1 MADFGIRFFLC
12 NIFICIVTGFLIIA
26 KRAFKNYLT
35 GRMQFNLW
43 FLLLG
48 ILAVPFVPFRPAS
61 FTQIL
66 ALCGAWKNAAS
77 SNRETV
83 TEGVLNPN
91 APGIA
96 NQINDF
102 ALSVSR
108 EAPSIIGLIL
118 CGIWLTGILAMILL
132 MIKSVSRVNAMK
144 KSALPLQN
152 RTVRIIYN
160 DCLRELKIKRKI
172 PVYSTAFLKSP
183 VIMGVFNPRIYLP
196 IHLISDF
203 HMDDER
209 HTAILGGCFHAAD
222 MRYMLLHELQHY
234 RHKDVLAGFFMNL
247 FGILYW
253 FNPCVWYALKEMRND
268 REVACDTSV
277 LKLLDENDY
286 ENYGNTLINFAEKVS
301 LTPFP
306 FSFAFESNAAGI
318 SGSMKQMQRRIAN
331 ISSYK
336 KPSVLRKLKGFTAF
350 ATIGVILFSLAP
362 MLPTYAAQQSRYQW
376 NIPSGKVSTIDLSAC
391 FRGYEGSF
399 VLYDLNGDT
408 WKVYDMEQATLR
420 TAPNSTYKIYDAL
433 FGLEEGVIAP
443 DDSFMAWDGTNH
455 PFEAWNG
462 NQDLDSAMRASVN
475 WYFEEIDKQMGSS
488 AIQDYIRKI
497 GYGNEIVNA
506 NLSSY
511 WMQGALKI
519 SPVEQVELL
528 TALYNNQF
536 DFAPENINAVKNSIC
551 IFSSEGKNF
560 YGKTGTG
567 RVDGQDVNGWFVG
580 LLETADNT
588 YFFAT
593 NIQNDSDATGSKAA
607 EITKAVLSDL
617 NLFRSLISN
626 TANRER
632 LAQSRENGQGR

>member
-12 NIFICIVTGFLIIA
+12 NIFICIIIGFLIIV
-26 KRAFKNYLT
+26 KRVFKNYLT
-35 GRMQFNLW
+35 SRMQFNLW

-61 FTQIL
+61 FTQVL
-66 ALCGAWKNAAS
+66 ALFGAWKNAAS
-77 SNRETV
+77 SNRGTI
-83 TEGVLNPN
+83 TESFLDPKASG
-91 APGIA
+91 AA
-96 NQINDF
+96 NQMNDF

-108 EAPSIIGLIL
+108 KTPSIIGLIF
-118 CGIWLTGILAMILL
+118 CGIWLVGILAMILSV
-132 MIKSVSRVNAMK
+132 IKSVSRLNAMK

-152 RTVRIIYN
+152 NTVRILYHN
-160 DCLRELKIKRKI
+160 CLKEMRIKRKI

-183 VIMGVFNPRIYLP
+183 VIVGLFNPRIYLP

-203 HMDDER
+203 NA
-209 HTAILGGCFHAAD
+209 TD

-234 RHKDVLAGFFMNL
+234 RHKDALASYLMNFF
-247 FGILYW
+247 GVLYW
-253 FNPCVWYALKEMRND
+253 YNPCVWYALKEMRNE

-277 LKLLDENDY
+277 LKLLDESDY
-286 ENYGNTLINFAEKVS
+286 EDYGNTLINFAEKVS

-306 FSFAFESNAAGI
+306 FAAGI
-318 SGSMKQMQRRIAN
+318 SGNMKQMQQRIAN

-336 KPSVLRKLKGFTAF
+336 KPSAFRKLKGFTAF
-350 ATIGVILFSLAP
+350 VTIGVILSGFAP
-362 MLPTYAAQQSRYQW
+362 MLSTYASEQSRYQW
-376 NIPSGKVSTIDLSAC
+376 NIPSDKVSTIDLSAW
-391 FRGYEGSF
+391 FSGYEGSF

-433 FGLEEGVIAP
+433 FGLEEDVIAP

-462 NQDLDSAMRASVN
+462 NQDLLSAMQSSVN
-475 WYFEEIDKQMGSS
+475 WYFEEIDMKIGSS

-506 NLSSY
+506 NLSTY

-528 TALYNNQF
+528 TSLHNNRF

-551 IFSSEGKNF
+551 LFSSEDKNF

-580 LLETADNT
+580 LLETTGNT

-593 NIQNDSDATGSKAA
+593 NIQAAENATGGKAS
-607 EITKAVLSDL
+607 EISLSIL
-617 NLFRSLISN
+617 SHMGIWK
-626 TANRER
+626 E
-632 LAQSRENGQGR
+632 

>member
-1 MADFGIRFFLC
+1 
-12 NIFICIVTGFLIIA
+12 
-26 KRAFKNYLT
+26 
-35 GRMQFNLW
+35 MQFNLW
-43 FLLLG
+43 LLLLG

-61 FTQIL
+61 FTQIFTL
-66 ALCGAWKNAAS
+66 LDVWKNAVS
-77 SNRETV
+77 SNKGTI

-91 APGIA
+91 TSGAV
-96 NQINDF
+96 NQMNDF

-108 EAPSIIGLIL
+108 ETPSIIGLIL
-118 CGIWLTGILAMILL
+118 CGIWLVGILAMTLL
-132 MIKSVSRVNAMK
+132 VIKSVSRLNAIK

-152 RTVRIIYN
+152 KDVRILYHN
-160 DCLRELKIKRKI
+160 CLKEMKIKRNI

-183 VIMGVFNPRIYLP
+183 VIVGLFNPRIYLP

-203 HMDDER
+203 N
-209 HTAILGGCFHAAD
+209 AAD
-222 MRYMLLHELQHY
+222 IRYMLLHELQHY
-234 RHKDVLAGFFMNL
+234 RHKDALASYLMNF

-253 FNPCVWYALKEMRND
+253 CNPCVWYALKEMRNE

-277 LKLLDENDY
+277 LKLLDESDY
-286 ENYGNTLINFAEKVS
+286 EDYGNTLINFAEKVS

-306 FSFAFESNAAGI
+306 FAAGI
-318 SGSMKQMQRRIAN
+318 SGSMKQMQQRIAN

-336 KPSVLRKLKGFTAF
+336 KPSVFRKIKGFTAF
-350 ATIGVILFSLAP
+350 ITIGVILFGLAP
-362 MLPTYAAQQSRYQW
+362 MLSTYAAEQRRYQW
-376 NIPSGKVSTIDLSAC
+376 NIPSDKVSTIDLSVW
-391 FRGYEGSF
+391 FSGYEGSF

-408 WKVYDMEQATLR
+408 WNVYDMEQATLR

-455 PFEAWNG
+455 PFEAWNR
-462 NQDLDSAMRASVN
+462 NQDLFSAMQSSVN
-475 WYFEEIDKQMGSS
+475 WYFEEIDKQIGSS
-488 AIQDYIRKI
+488 AIQNYIRKI

-506 NLSSY
+506 DLSAY

-519 SPVEQVELL
+519 SPIEQVELL

-536 DFAPENINAVKNSIC
+536 DFAPENINAIKNSIC
-551 IFSSEGKNF
+551 LFSSESKNF

-580 LLETADNT
+580 LLETAGNT

-593 NIQNDSDATGSKAA
+593 NIQAAENATGSKAS
-607 EITKAVLSDL
+607 EISLSIL
-617 NLFRSLISN
+617 SHMGIW
-626 TANRER
+626 
-632 LAQSRENGQGR
+632 

>member
-12 NIFICIVTGFLIIA
+12 NVFICIIIGFLMIV
-26 KRAFKNYLT
+26 KRVFKNYLT
-35 GRMQFNLW
+35 SRMQFNLW

-48 ILAVPFVPFRPAS
+48 ILAVPFLPFRPAS
-61 FTQIL
+61 FTQVL
-66 ALCGAWKNAAS
+66 ALFDAWKNAVS
-77 SNRETV
+77 SNKGTI
-83 TEGVLNPN
+83 TEGILNPN
-91 APGIA
+91 TSGAV

-108 EAPSIIGLIL
+108 ETPSMIGLIL
-118 CGIWLTGILAMILL
+118 CGIWLAGIPAMILL
-132 MIKSVSRVNAMK
+132 VIKSVSRLNAMK

-152 RTVRIIYN
+152 KTVRILYHN
-160 DCLRELKIKRKI
+160 CLREMKIRRNI

-183 VIMGVFNPRIYLP
+183 VIVGLFNPRIYLP

-203 HMDDER
+203 KA
-209 HTAILGGCFHAAD
+209 TD

-234 RHKDVLAGFFMNL
+234 RHKDALAGFFMNF
-247 FGILYW
+247 FGVLYW
-253 FNPCVWYALKEMRND
+253 CNPCVWYALKEMRSE

-277 LKLLDENDY
+277 LQLLDESDY
-286 ENYGNTLINFAEKVS
+286 EDYGNTLINFAEKVS

-306 FSFAFESNAAGI
+306 FAAGI
-318 SGSMKQMQRRIAN
+318 SGSMKQMQQRIAN

-336 KPSVLRKLKGFTAF
+336 KPSVFRKLKGFAAF
-350 ATIGVILFSLAP
+350 VTISVILSGLTP
-362 MLPTYAAQQSRYQW
+362 MLSTYAAEQSRYQW
-376 NIPSGKVSTIDLSAC
+376 NIPSDKVSTIDLSAW
-391 FRGYEGSF
+391 FSGYEGSF

-462 NQDLDSAMRASVN
+462 NQDLLSAMQSSVN
-475 WYFEEIDKQMGSS
+475 WYFEEIDKQLGSS
-488 AIQDYIRKI
+488 AIQDYIQKI

-506 NLSSY
+506 NLSTY
-511 WMQGALKI
+511 WMQDALKI

-528 TALYNNQF
+528 TALHNNQF
-536 DFAPENINAVKNSIC
+536 DFASENINAVKNSIC
-551 IFSSEGKNF
+551 LFSSENFSSEGKNF

-567 RVDGQDVNGWFVG
+567 RIDGQDVNGWFVG
-580 LLETADNT
+580 LLETTGNT

-593 NIQNDSDATGSKAA
+593 NIQAAENATGSKAS
-607 EITKAVLSDL
+607 EISFSILSHMG
-617 NLFRSLISN
+617 IWK
-626 TANRER
+626 
-632 LAQSRENGQGR
+632 Q

>member
-12 NIFICIVTGFLIIA
+12 NILICIIIGFLMIV
-26 KRAFKNYLT
+26 KRVFKNYLT
-35 GRMQFNLW
+35 SRMQFNLW

-61 FTQIL
+61 FTQVL
-66 ALCGAWKNAAS
+66 ALFDAWKNAVS
-77 SNRETV
+77 SNKGTI
-83 TEGVLNPN
+83 TEGILNPN
-91 APGIA
+91 TSGAV

-108 EAPSIIGLIL
+108 KTPSMIGLIL
-118 CGIWLTGILAMILL
+118 CGIWLVGILAMILL
-132 MIKSVSRVNAMK
+132 VIKSVSRLNAMK

-152 RTVRIIYN
+152 KAVRILYHN
-160 DCLRELKIKRKI
+160 CLKEMKIKRNI

-183 VIMGVFNPRIYLP
+183 VIVGLFNPRIYLP

-203 HMDDER
+203 NA
-209 HTAILGGCFHAAD
+209 TD

-234 RHKDVLAGFFMNL
+234 RHKDALAGFFMNF
-247 FGILYW
+247 FGVLYW
-253 FNPCVWYALKEMRND
+253 CNPCVWYALKEMRSE

-277 LKLLDENDY
+277 LQLLDESDY
-286 ENYGNTLINFAEKVS
+286 EDYGNTLINFAEKVS

-306 FSFAFESNAAGI
+306 FAAGI
-318 SGSMKQMQRRIAN
+318 SGSMKQMQQRIAN

-336 KPSVLRKLKGFTAF
+336 KPSVFRKLKGFAAF
-350 ATIGVILFSLAP
+350 ATISVILSGLAP
-362 MLPTYAAQQSRYQW
+362 LLSTYAAEQSRYQW
-376 NIPSGKVSTIDLSAC
+376 NIPSDKVSTIDLSAW
-391 FRGYEGSF
+391 FSGYEGSF

-462 NQDLDSAMRASVN
+462 NQDLLSAMQSSVN
-475 WYFEEIDKQMGSS
+475 WYFEEIDKQIGSS
-488 AIQDYIRKI
+488 AIQDYIQKI

-506 NLSSY
+506 NLSTY
-511 WMQGALKI
+511 WMQDTLKI

-528 TALYNNQF
+528 TALHNNRF

-551 IFSSEGKNF
+551 LFSSENFSSEGKNF

-580 LLETADNT
+580 LLETTGNT

-593 NIQNDSDATGSKAA
+593 NIQAAENATGSKAS
-607 EITKAVLSDL
+607 EISLSIL
-617 NLFRSLISN
+617 SHMGIWK
-626 TANRER
+626 
-632 LAQSRENGQGR
+632 Q

>member
-12 NIFICIVTGFLIIA
+12 NVFICIIIGFLIIV

-35 GRMQFNLW
+35 SRMQFNLW

-61 FTQIL
+61 FTQVL
-66 ALCGAWKNAAS
+66 ALFNAWKNAAS
-77 SNRETV
+77 SNKGTI

-91 APGIA
+91 TSDAV
-96 NQINDF
+96 NQMNDF

-108 EAPSIIGLIL
+108 ETPSIIGLIL
-118 CGIWLTGILAMILL
+118 CGIWLVGILAMILL
-132 MIKSVSRVNAMK
+132 VIKSVSRLNAIK

-152 RTVRIIYN
+152 KDVRILYHN
-160 DCLRELKIKRKI
+160 CLQEMKIKRNI

-183 VIMGVFNPRIYLP
+183 VIVGLFNPRIYLP

-203 HMDDER
+203 N
-209 HTAILGGCFHAAD
+209 AAD

-234 RHKDVLAGFFMNL
+234 RHKDALASYLMNFF
-247 FGILYW
+247 GVLYW
-253 FNPCVWYALKEMRND
+253 CNPCVWYALKEMRNE

-277 LKLLDENDY
+277 LKLLDESNY
-286 ENYGNTLINFAEKVS
+286 EDYGNTLINFAEKVS

-306 FSFAFESNAAGI
+306 FAAGI
-318 SGSMKQMQRRIAN
+318 SGSMKQMQQRIAN

-336 KPSVLRKLKGFTAF
+336 KPSVFRKLKGFTAF
-350 ATIGVILFSLAP
+350 VTIGVILFALAP
-362 MLPTYAAQQSRYQW
+362 MLSTYAAEQSRYQW
-376 NIPSGKVSTIDLSAC
+376 NIPAEKVSTIDLSAY
-391 FRGYEGSF
+391 FSGYEGSF

-408 WKVYDMEQATLR
+408 WNVYDMEHATLR

-443 DDSFMAWDGTNH
+443 NDSFMAWNGTGY
-455 PFEAWNG
+455 PFEAWNAD
-462 NQDLDSAMRASVN
+462 QDLYSAMQSSVN
-475 WYFEEIDKQMGSS
+475 WYFEEIDKQIGSS

-497 GYGNEIVNA
+497 GYGNENINA
-506 NLSSY
+506 SLSSY
-511 WMQGALKI
+511 WMQGTLKI
-519 SPVEQVELL
+519 SLVEQVQLL
-528 TALYNNQF
+528 TALHSNRF
-536 DFAPENINAVKNSIC
+536 DFTPENINAVKSAIC
-551 IFSSEGKNF
+551 LFSSEGKNF

-580 LLETADNT
+580 YIETAGNA

-593 NIQNDSDATGSKAA
+593 NIQAAENATGSKAS
-607 EITKAVLSDL
+607 EISLSILSD
-617 NLFRSLISN
+617 IGIW
-626 TANRER
+626 E
-632 LAQSRENGQGR
+632 E

>member
-1 MADFGIRFFLC
+1 MANFGIRFFLC
-12 NIFICIVTGFLIIA
+12 NIFICIIIGFLIIV
-26 KRAFKNYLT
+26 KRVFKNYLT
-35 GRMQFNLW
+35 SRMQFNLW

-61 FTQIL
+61 FTQIFTL
-66 ALCGAWKNAAS
+66 LGIWKNAVS
-77 SNRETV
+77 SSKGTI

-91 APGIA
+91 TSGAV
-96 NQINDF
+96 NQMNDF

-108 EAPSIIGLIL
+108 ETPSIIGLIL
-118 CGIWLTGILAMILL
+118 CGIWLVGILAMILL
-132 MIKSVSRVNAMK
+132 VIKSVSRLNAMK

-152 RTVRIIYN
+152 KTVRILYHN
-160 DCLRELKIKRKI
+160 CLREMKIKRNI

-183 VIMGVFNPRIYLP
+183 VIVGLFNPRIYLP

-203 HMDDER
+203 N
-209 HTAILGGCFHAAD
+209 AAD

-234 RHKDVLAGFFMNL
+234 RHKDALAGFFMNF

-253 FNPCVWYALKEMRND
+253 CNPCVRYALKEMRSD

-277 LKLLDENDY
+277 LELLDESDY
-286 ENYGNTLINFAEKVS
+286 EDYGNTLINFAEKVS

-306 FSFAFESNAAGI
+306 FAAGI
-318 SGSMKQMQRRIAN
+318 SGSMKQMQQRIAN

-336 KPSVLRKLKGFTAF
+336 KPSVFRKLKGLTAF
-350 ATIGVILFSLAP
+350 VAIGVVLFGFAP
-362 MLPTYAAQQSRYQW
+362 MLSTYAAEQSRYQW
-376 NIPSGKVSTIDLSAC
+376 NIPSDKVSTIDLSAY
-391 FRGYEGSF
+391 FNGYEGSF

-408 WKVYDMEQATLR
+408 WNVYDIEQATLR

-462 NQDLDSAMRASVN
+462 NQDLFSAMQSSVN
-475 WYFEEIDKQMGSS
+475 WYFEEIDKQIGGA

-511 WMQGALKI
+511 WMQGTLKI

-528 TALYNNQF
+528 TSLHNNRF

-551 IFSSEGKNF
+551 LFSSEDKNF

-580 LLETADNT
+580 LLETTDNT

-593 NIQNDSDATGSKAA
+593 NIQAAENATGSKAS
-607 EITKAVLSDL
+607 EISLTILS
-617 NLFRSLISN
+617 NMGIWK
-626 TANRER
+626 
-632 LAQSRENGQGR
+632 Q

>member
-12 NIFICIVTGFLIIA
+12 NVFICIIIGFLIIV

-35 GRMQFNLW
+35 SRMQFNLW

-61 FTQIL
+61 FTQVL
-66 ALCGAWKNAAS
+66 ALFNAWKNAAS
-77 SNRETV
+77 SNKGTI

-91 APGIA
+91 TSDAV
-96 NQINDF
+96 NQMNDF

-108 EAPSIIGLIL
+108 ETPSIIGLIL
-118 CGIWLTGILAMILL
+118 CGIWLVGILAMILL
-132 MIKSVSRVNAMK
+132 VIKSVSRLNAIK

-152 RTVRIIYN
+152 KDVRILYHN
-160 DCLRELKIKRKI
+160 CLKEMKIKRNI

-183 VIMGVFNPRIYLP
+183 VIVGLFNPRIYLP

-203 HMDDER
+203 N
-209 HTAILGGCFHAAD
+209 AAD

-234 RHKDVLAGFFMNL
+234 RHKDALASYLMNFF
-247 FGILYW
+247 GVLYW
-253 FNPCVWYALKEMRND
+253 CNPCVWYALKEMRNE

-277 LKLLDENDY
+277 LKLLDESNY
-286 ENYGNTLINFAEKVS
+286 EDYGNTLINFAEKVS

-306 FSFAFESNAAGI
+306 FAAGI
-318 SGSMKQMQRRIAN
+318 SGSMKQMQQRIAN

-336 KPSVLRKLKGFTAF
+336 KPSVFRKLKGFTAF
-350 ATIGVILFSLAP
+350 VTIGVILFALAP
-362 MLPTYAAQQSRYQW
+362 MLSTYAAEQSRYQW
-376 NIPSGKVSTIDLSAC
+376 NIPAEKVSTIDLSAY
-391 FRGYEGSF
+391 FSGYEGSF

-408 WKVYDMEQATLR
+408 WNVYDMEHATLR

-443 DDSFMAWDGTNH
+443 NDSFMAWNGTGY
-455 PFEAWNG
+455 PFEAWNAD
-462 NQDLDSAMRASVN
+462 QDLYSAMQSSVN
-475 WYFEEIDKQMGSS
+475 WYFEEIDKQIGSS

-497 GYGNEIVNA
+497 GYGNENINA
-506 NLSSY
+506 SLSSY
-511 WMQGALKI
+511 WMQGTLKI
-519 SPVEQVELL
+519 SLVEQVQLL
-528 TALYNNQF
+528 TALHSNRF
-536 DFAPENINAVKNSIC
+536 DFTPENINAVKSAIC
-551 IFSSEGKNF
+551 LFSSEGKNF

-580 LLETADNT
+580 YIETAGNA

-593 NIQNDSDATGSKAA
+593 NIQAAENATGSKAS
-607 EITKAVLSDL
+607 EISLSILSD
-617 NLFRSLISN
+617 IGIW
-626 TANRER
+626 E
-632 LAQSRENGQGR
+632 E

>member
-12 NIFICIVTGFLIIA
+12 NIFICIIIGFLIIV

-35 GRMQFNLW
+35 SRMQFNLW

-66 ALCGAWKNAAS
+66 ALLGAWKNALS
-77 SNRETV
+77 SGKGTI

-91 APGIA
+91 TSGAV
-96 NQINDF
+96 NQMNDF

-108 EAPSIIGLIL
+108 KTPSIIGLIF
-118 CGIWLTGILAMILL
+118 CGIWLAGILAMILL
-132 MIKSVSRVNAMK
+132 VIKSVSRLNAMK
-144 KSALPLQN
+144 NSALPLQN
-152 RTVRIIYN
+152 KTVRILYQN
-160 DCLRELKIKRKI
+160 CLREMKIKRNI

-183 VIMGVFNPRIYLP
+183 VIVGLFNPRIYLP

-203 HMDDER
+203 NA
-209 HTAILGGCFHAAD
+209 TD

-234 RHKDVLAGFFMNL
+234 RHKDALASYLMNFF
-247 FGILYW
+247 GVLYW
-253 FNPCVWYALKEMRND
+253 YNPCVWYALKEMRNE

-277 LKLLDENDY
+277 LKLLDESDY
-286 ENYGNTLINFAEKVS
+286 EDYGNTLINFAEKVS

-306 FSFAFESNAAGI
+306 FAAGI
-318 SGSMKQMQRRIAN
+318 SGNMKQMQQRIAN

-336 KPSVLRKLKGFTAF
+336 KPSAFRKLKGFTAF
-350 ATIGVILFSLAP
+350 VTIGVILSGFAP
-362 MLPTYAAQQSRYQW
+362 MLSTYASEQNRYQW
-376 NIPSGKVSTIDLSAC
+376 NIPSDKVSTIDLSAW
-391 FRGYEGSF
+391 FSGYEGSF

-433 FGLEEGVIAP
+433 FGLEEDVIAP

-462 NQDLDSAMRASVN
+462 NQDLLSAMQSSVN
-475 WYFEEIDKQMGSS
+475 WYFEEIDMKIGSS

-506 NLSSY
+506 NLSTY

-528 TALYNNQF
+528 TSLHNNRF

-551 IFSSEGKNF
+551 LFSSEDKNF

-580 LLETADNT
+580 LLETAGNT

-593 NIQNDSDATGSKAA
+593 NIQAAENATGGKAS
-607 EITKAVLSDL
+607 EISLSIL
-617 NLFRSLISN
+617 SHMGIW
-626 TANRER
+626 
-632 LAQSRENGQGR
+632 

>member
-1 MADFGIRFFLC
+1 MANFGIRFFLC
-12 NIFICIVTGFLIIA
+12 NIFICIIIGFLIIV

-35 GRMQFNLW
+35 SRMQFNLW

-61 FTQIL
+61 FTQIFTL
-66 ALCGAWKNAAS
+66 LGVWKNAVS
-77 SNRETV
+77 SSKGTI

-91 APGIA
+91 TSGAV
-96 NQINDF
+96 NQMNDF

-108 EAPSIIGLIL
+108 ETPSIIGLIL
-118 CGIWLTGILAMILL
+118 CGIWLVGILAMILL
-132 MIKSVSRVNAMK
+132 VIKSVSRLNTMK

-152 RTVRIIYN
+152 KTVRILYHN
-160 DCLRELKIKRKI
+160 CLREMKIKRNI

-183 VIMGVFNPRIYLP
+183 VIVGLFNPRIYLP

-203 HMDDER
+203 N
-209 HTAILGGCFHAAD
+209 AAD

-234 RHKDVLAGFFMNL
+234 RHKDALASYLMNFF
-247 FGILYW
+247 GVLYW
-253 FNPCVWYALKEMRND
+253 CNPCVWYALKEMRNE

-277 LKLLDENDY
+277 LKLLDESDY
-286 ENYGNTLINFAEKVS
+286 VNYGNTLINFAEKVS

-306 FSFAFESNAAGI
+306 FAAGI
-318 SGSMKQMQRRIAN
+318 SGSMKQMQQRIAN

-336 KPSVLRKLKGFTAF
+336 KPSVFRKIKGFTAF
-350 ATIGVILFSLAP
+350 VTIGVILFGLAP
-362 MLPTYAAQQSRYQW
+362 MLSTYAAEQGRYQW
-376 NIPSGKVSTIDLSAC
+376 NIPSDKVSTIDLSAY
-391 FRGYEGSF
+391 FSGYEGSF

-408 WKVYDMEQATLR
+408 WNVYDMEQATLR

-455 PFEAWNG
+455 PFEAWNR
-462 NQDLDSAMRASVN
+462 NQDLFSAMQSSVN
-475 WYFEEIDKQMGSS
+475 WYFEEIDKQIGS
-488 AIQDYIRKI
+488 ATIQNYIRKI
-497 GYGNEIVNA
+497 GYGNENISA
-506 NLSSY
+506 DLSSY

-519 SPVEQVELL
+519 SSVEQVELL
-528 TALYNNQF
+528 TALHNNQF
-536 DFAPENINAVKNSIC
+536 DFAPEHINAVKNAIC
-551 IFSSEGKNF
+551 LFSSEGKNF

-580 LLETADNT
+580 YIETADNT

-593 NIQNDSDATGSKAA
+593 NIGADSAATGSNAT
-607 EITKAVLSDL
+607 EITMSILSDM
-617 NLFRSLISN
+617 NIWK
-626 TANRER
+626 
-632 LAQSRENGQGR
+632 

>member
-1 MADFGIRFFLC
+1 MANFGIRFFLC
-12 NIFICIVTGFLIIA
+12 NIFICIIIVFLIIV

-35 GRMQFNLW
+35 SRMQFNLW
-43 FLLLG
+43 LLLLG

-61 FTQIL
+61 FTQIFTL
-66 ALCGAWKNAAS
+66 LDVWKNAVS
-77 SNRETV
+77 SNKGTI

-91 APGIA
+91 TSGAV
-96 NQINDF
+96 NQMNDF

-108 EAPSIIGLIL
+108 ETPSIIGLIL
-118 CGIWLTGILAMILL
+118 CGIWLVGILAMTLL
-132 MIKSVSRVNAMK
+132 VIKSVSRLNAIK

-152 RTVRIIYN
+152 KDVRILYHN
-160 DCLRELKIKRKI
+160 CLKEMKIKRNI

-183 VIMGVFNPRIYLP
+183 VIVGLFNPRIYLP

-203 HMDDER
+203 N
-209 HTAILGGCFHAAD
+209 AAD
-222 MRYMLLHELQHY
+222 IRYMLLHELQHY
-234 RHKDVLAGFFMNL
+234 RNKDALASYLMNFF
-247 FGILYW
+247 GVLYW
-253 FNPCVWYALKEMRND
+253 CNPCVWYALKEMRNE

-277 LKLLDENDY
+277 LKLLDESDY
-286 ENYGNTLINFAEKVS
+286 EDYGNTLINFAEKVS

-306 FSFAFESNAAGI
+306 FAAGI
-318 SGSMKQMQRRIAN
+318 SGSMKQMQQRIAN

-336 KPSVLRKLKGFTAF
+336 KPSVFRKIKGFTAF
-350 ATIGVILFSLAP
+350 ITIGVILFGLAP
-362 MLPTYAAQQSRYQW
+362 MLSTYAAEQRRYQW
-376 NIPSGKVSTIDLSAC
+376 NIPSDKVSTIDLSVW
-391 FRGYEGSF
+391 FSGYEGSF

-408 WKVYDMEQATLR
+408 WNVYDMEQATLR

-455 PFEAWNG
+455 PFEAWNR
-462 NQDLDSAMRASVN
+462 NQDLFSAMQSSVN
-475 WYFEEIDKQMGSS
+475 WYFEEIDKQIGSS
-488 AIQDYIRKI
+488 AIQNYIRKI

-506 NLSSY
+506 DLSAY

-519 SPVEQVELL
+519 SPIEQVELL

-536 DFAPENINAVKNSIC
+536 DFAPENINAIKNSIC
-551 IFSSEGKNF
+551 LFSSESKNF

-580 LLETADNT
+580 LLETAGNT

-593 NIQNDSDATGSKAA
+593 NIQAAENATGSKAS
-607 EITKAVLSDL
+607 EISLSIL
-617 NLFRSLISN
+617 SHMGIW
-626 TANRER
+626 
-632 LAQSRENGQGR
+632 

>member
-12 NIFICIVTGFLIIA
+12 NIFICIIIGFLIIV

-35 GRMQFNLW
+35 SRMQFNLW
-43 FLLLG
+43 LLLLG

-61 FTQIL
+61 FTQIFTL
-66 ALCGAWKNAAS
+66 LDVWKNAVS
-77 SNRETV
+77 SNKGTI

-91 APGIA
+91 TSGAV
-96 NQINDF
+96 NQMNDF

-108 EAPSIIGLIL
+108 ETPSIIGLIL
-118 CGIWLTGILAMILL
+118 CGIWLVGILAMTLL
-132 MIKSVSRVNAMK
+132 VIKSVSRLNAIK

-152 RTVRIIYN
+152 KDVRILYHN
-160 DCLRELKIKRKI
+160 CLKEMKIKRNI

-183 VIMGVFNPRIYLP
+183 VIVGLFNPRIYLP

-203 HMDDER
+203 N
-209 HTAILGGCFHAAD
+209 AAD
-222 MRYMLLHELQHY
+222 IRYMLLHELQHY
-234 RHKDVLAGFFMNL
+234 RHKDALASYLMNF

-253 FNPCVWYALKEMRND
+253 CNPCVWYALKEMRNE

-277 LKLLDENDY
+277 LKLLDESDY
-286 ENYGNTLINFAEKVS
+286 EDYGNTLINFAEKVS

-306 FSFAFESNAAGI
+306 FAAGI
-318 SGSMKQMQRRIAN
+318 SGSMKQMQQRIAN

-336 KPSVLRKLKGFTAF
+336 KPSVFRKIKGFTAF
-350 ATIGVILFSLAP
+350 ITIGVILFGLAP
-362 MLPTYAAQQSRYQW
+362 MLSTYAAEQRRYQW
-376 NIPSGKVSTIDLSAC
+376 NIPSDKVSTIDLSVW
-391 FRGYEGSF
+391 FSGYEGSF

-408 WKVYDMEQATLR
+408 WNVYDMEQATLR

-455 PFEAWNG
+455 PFEAWNR
-462 NQDLDSAMRASVN
+462 NQDLFSAMQSSVN
-475 WYFEEIDKQMGSS
+475 WYFEEIDKQIGSS
-488 AIQDYIRKI
+488 AIQNYIRKI

-506 NLSSY
+506 DLSAY

-519 SPVEQVELL
+519 SPIEQVELL
-528 TALYNNQF
+528 TSLYNNQF
-536 DFAPENINAVKNSIC
+536 DFAPENINAIKNSIC
-551 IFSSEGKNF
+551 LFSSESKNF

-580 LLETADNT
+580 LLETAGNT

-593 NIQNDSDATGSKAA
+593 NIQAAENATGSKAS
-607 EITKAVLSDL
+607 EISLSIL
-617 NLFRSLISN
+617 SHMGIW
-626 TANRER
+626 
-632 LAQSRENGQGR
+632 

>member
-1 MADFGIRFFLC
+1 MAAFGIRFFLC
-12 NIFICIVTGFLIIA
+12 NIFICIIISFLIIL
-26 KRAFKNYLT
+26 KRVFKNYLT
-35 GRMQFNLW
+35 SRMQFNLW

-66 ALCGAWKNAAS
+66 ALLGAWRNAAS
-77 SNRETV
+77 SNKGTI
-83 TEGVLNPN
+83 TEDILNTN
-91 APGIA
+91 TSGAVK
-96 NQINDF
+96 QMNDF

-108 EAPSIIGLIL
+108 ETPSIIGLIL
-118 CGIWLTGILAMILL
+118 CGIWLVGILVMTLL
-132 MIKSVSRVNAMK
+132 VIKSVSRLNAMK

-152 RTVRIIYN
+152 KTVRILYHN
-160 DCLRELKIKRKI
+160 CLWELKIKRNI

-183 VIMGVFNPRIYLP
+183 VIVGLFNPRIYLP

-203 HMDDER
+203 N
-209 HTAILGGCFHAAD
+209 TVD

-234 RHKDVLAGFFMNL
+234 RHKDALAGFFMNF
-247 FGILYW
+247 FGVLYW
-253 FNPCVWYALKEMRND
+253 CNPCVWYALKEMRSD

-277 LKLLDENDY
+277 LKLLDESDY
-286 ENYGNTLINFAEKVS
+286 EDYGNTLINFAQKVS

-306 FSFAFESNAAGI
+306 FAAGI
-318 SGSMKQMQRRIAN
+318 SGSMKQMQQRIAN

-336 KPSVLRKLKGFTAF
+336 KPSVFRKLKGFTAF
-350 ATIGVILFSLAP
+350 VTISVILSGLAP
-362 MLPTYAAQQSRYQW
+362 LLSTYAAEQSRYQW
-376 NIPSGKVSTIDLSAC
+376 NIPSDKVSTIDLSAY
-391 FRGYEGSF
+391 FSGYEGSF

-408 WKVYDMEQATLR
+408 WNVYDMEQATLR
-420 TAPNSTYKIYDAL
+420 TAPNSTYKIYNAL

-455 PFEAWNG
+455 PFEAWNR
-462 NQDLDSAMRASVN
+462 NQDLFSAMQSSVN
-475 WYFEEIDKQMGSS
+475 WYFEEIDKQIGS
-488 AIQDYIRKI
+488 ATIQNYIRKI
-497 GYGNEIVNA
+497 GYGNENISA
-506 NLSSY
+506 DLSSY

-519 SPVEQVELL
+519 SSVEQVELL
-528 TALYNNQF
+528 TALHNNQF
-536 DFAPENINAVKNSIC
+536 DFAPENVNAAKNAIC
-551 IFSSEGKNF
+551 LFSSEGKNF

-607 EITKAVLSDL
+607 DITKAVLSAL
-617 NLFRSLISN
+617 NLWK
-626 TANRER
+626 
-632 LAQSRENGQGR
+632 